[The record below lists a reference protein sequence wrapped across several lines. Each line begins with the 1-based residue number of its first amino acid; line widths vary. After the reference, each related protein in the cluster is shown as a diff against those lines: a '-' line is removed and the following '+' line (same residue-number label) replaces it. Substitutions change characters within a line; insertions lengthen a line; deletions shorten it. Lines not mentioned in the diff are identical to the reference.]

1 MNILVTNDDG
11 IDSPGLWALAEA
23 MSRVGETLIVAPD
36 KQQSGVGTSVS
47 LHSGMNVNE
56 VASSVKGTRAYAI
69 GGTPSDC
76 VIIGLRR
83 LTQKHIDLVVS
94 GINLGANVG
103 NDIPYSG
110 TVMATLQGYFR
121 KIPSIAMSLV
131 LRSREEELYFD
142 SAARVAECLAL
153 NVKDGKMP
161 TDAILNTNVPNMPL
175 AEIKGIVTTRTA
187 ATGYVRL
194 SAVEDDGGGV
204 KYSRGSQILHSAD
217 SSRQVRAKKEPVI
230 EEGTDVW
237 AIHQGLISI
246 TPLHI
251 SITHH
256 ERIPSLTEH
265 IKALESDILGN
276 STE

>member
-23 MSRVGETLIVAPD
+23 MSRVGETMIVAPD

-47 LHSGMNVNE
+47 LHIGMNINE
-56 VASSVKGTRAYAI
+56 VPSSIKGVNAYAI
-69 GGTPSDC
+69 GGTPNDC
-76 VIIGLRR
+76 VLIGLRQ
-83 LTQKHIDLVVS
+83 LAKQHIDLLVS

-131 LRSREEELYFD
+131 LHKHEDELFLE
-142 SAARVAECLAL
+142 SAATVAESLAL
-153 NVKDGKMP
+153 SVKDGKIP
-161 TDAILNTNVPNMPL
+161 ADTIINTNVPNIPL
-175 AEIKGIVTTRTA
+175 EQIKGMVTTRTA
-187 ATGYVRL
+187 ATGYVKL
-194 SAVEDDGGGV
+194 SAVKEGDSV
-204 KYSRGSQILHSAD
+204 SYTRGNLLLNSAN
-217 SSRQVRAKKEPVI
+217 SPHQTPAKKEPVI

-237 AIHQGLISI
+237 AINQGLISI

-256 ERIPSLTEH
+256 DLIPALSKHVTV
-265 IKALESDILGN
+265 LESDILGDN
-276 STE
+276 RG